1 MIKYTLACKKC
12 DSTFSS
18 WFLSS
23 TDFDKLKKKN
33 LLSCLK
39 CNSNQIEKSIMSP
52 NISSFEKL
60 EKKSNLDNDIRKEM
74 IKYQKYIKENCIDVG
89 ENFAYEARKVY
100 YNNKKSKAIYGKA
113 TKEEISELE
122 EEGIE
127 TLTVPWLK
135 KIEN

>member
-1 MIKYTLACKKC
+1 MIKYTLTCKEC
-12 DSTFSS
+12 DNVFSS

-23 TDFDKLKKKN
+23 IDFDKLKKKN
-33 LLSCLK
+33 LISCLE
-39 CNSNQIEKSIMSP
+39 CNSNKIEKSIMSP

-60 EKKSNLDNDIRKEM
+60 KKKSNLNNDIRKEM
-74 IKYQKYIKENCIDVG
+74 LKYQKFIKENCIDVG

-100 YNNKKSKAIYGKA
+100 YDDKKSKAIYGKA
-113 TKEEISELE
+113 TKEEIKELE

-127 TLTVPWLK
+127 TLTVPWFK

>member
-1 MIKYTLACKKC
+1 M
-12 DSTFSS
+12 DF
-18 WFLSS
+18 FLI
-23 TDFDKLKKKN
+23 
-33 LLSCLK
+33 LLSK
-39 CNSNQIEKSIMSP
+39 IIIINSATDKIIKIIEEIFSKKDLDITIVIESDA
-52 NISSFEKL
+52 L
-60 EKKSNLDNDIRKEM
+60 EKKSNLNNDIRKEM